1 MQQPPILSLEA
12 ALAEATTR
20 AARVRALGA
29 LATDLAKT
37 GHAKRA
43 LTLAG
48 EARSIAESLQDSEL
62 IARALHTLARCHFY
76 VTDFVA
82 SLELLLEGTR
92 LYRGH
97 GDPAAATTAL
107 AGVGL
112 CQHRLGAQE
121 DAIASLLLALESA
134 RDLKLDALEINIQ
147 NSLASVALTSGRVD
161 EAERYLKLGV
171 ELAAAQN
178 NKNLLTKLVHN
189 RTLVAQKRGDQAIDR
204 ETAQREYATGLA
216 LSQEALGLARELG
229 NKYDEAHSLGQSGT
243 MYRLLGRDEEALASL
258 TAALALGRDLDET
271 RVQAEALLE
280 LGRLCAGRDGAEA
293 RRYFNEAI
301 ALAES
306 TDAKSLLADACSE
319 LSAQYER
326 EGDVK
331 ASLVAFKRFH
341 AMREAQFSTTREH
354 AARAAHL
361 WLDFQHATRE
371 ATQFREQAELLA
383 EDKEAL
389 AKHAE
394 ALTEAS
400 EHDPLTSLLNR
411 RGLDAKV
418 GVLLAASDS
427 NSVPLTVALIDID
440 NFKAI
445 NDSFSHTVGDMV
457 LKRVAA
463 IIAEHCR
470 ANDLPVRYGGD
481 EFLLVLAGA
490 DRDGSARV
498 LRRLKDA
505 VDACR
510 WSSDS
515 DGGALLVTLSIGA
528 ATRVPDAPI
537 ATTIAHADEALLT
550 AKAGGRNRIVYWPP
564 PRAQGS

>member
-1 MQQPPILSLEA
+1 MDDAPLPPLEA
-12 ALAEATTR
+12 ALAKATTP
-20 AARVRALGA
+20 AARARALDA
-29 LATDLAKT
+29 LATELAKT

-43 LTLAG
+43 LELAL
-48 EARSIAESLQDSEL
+48 EARTIAECLEDSEL
-62 IARALHTLARCHFY
+62 VARALHTLGRCHFY

-82 SLELLLEGTR
+82 SLELLLEATR
-92 LYRGH
+92 LYRAR
-97 GDPAAATTAL
+97 GDGAGATTAL

-121 DAIASLLLALESA
+121 DAIASLLAALESA
-134 RDLKLDALEINIQ
+134 RELKLDALEINLQ

-171 ELAAAQN
+171 ELATAQN

-189 RTLVAQKRGDQAIDR
+189 RTLLAQKRGDQAGDR
-204 ETAQREYATGLA
+204 ETARREYEAGLA
-216 LSQEALGLARELG
+216 LSQQALALARELG

-243 MYRLLGRDEEALASL
+243 MYRLLGNDEEALASL
-258 TAALALGRDLDET
+258 TGALALGRDLEEL
-271 RVQAEALLE
+271 RVQAEAMLE
-280 LGRLCAGRDGAEA
+280 LGRLHAGRDGPEA
-293 RRYFNEAI
+293 RRCFDEAI

-306 TDAKSLLADACSE
+306 TDAKNLLADACSE

-331 ASLVAFKRFH
+331 ESLAAFKRFH
-341 AMREAQFSTTREH
+341 AVREAQFSTTREH

-361 WLDFQHATRE
+361 WLDFQHATRQ

-383 EDKEAL
+383 EDKQAL
-389 AKHAE
+389 AKQAE

-481 EFLLVLAGA
+481 EFLLVLSGA
-490 DRDGSARV
+490 
-498 LRRLKDA
+498 
-505 VDACR
+505 
-510 WSSDS
+510 

-537 ATTIAHADEALLT
+537 AATIAHADEALLT
-550 AKAGGRNRIVYWPP
+550 AKAGGRNRIVYWPAT
-564 PRAQGS
+564 R

>member
-1 MQQPPILSLEA
+1 MQEAPLPPLEA
-12 ALAEATTR
+12 ALAEATTP
-20 AARVRALGA
+20 AARVRALDA
-29 LATDLAKT
+29 LATELAKT

-43 LTLAG
+43 LELAL
-48 EARSIAESLQDSEL
+48 EARAIAESLEDSEL
-62 IARALHTLARCHFY
+62 IARALHTLGRCHFY

-82 SLELLLEGTR
+82 SLELLLEATR
-92 LYRGH
+92 LYRAR
-97 GDPAAATTAL
+97 GDGAGATTAL

-121 DAIASLLLALESA
+121 DALASLLAALESA
-134 RDLKLDALEINIQ
+134 RDLKLDALEINLQ

-171 ELAAAQN
+171 ELATAQN

-189 RTLVAQKRGDQAIDR
+189 RTLLAQKRGDQAADR
-204 ETAQREYATGLA
+204 ETARREYAAGLA
-216 LSQEALGLARELG
+216 LSQQALALARELG

-243 MYRLLGRDEEALASL
+243 MYRLLGKDEEALPSL
-258 TAALALGRDLDET
+258 TAALALGRDLEEM
-271 RVQAEALLE
+271 RVQAEAMLE
-280 LGRLCAGRDGAEA
+280 LGRLHAARDGPEA
-293 RRYFNEAI
+293 RRCFKEAI

-306 TDAKSLLADACSE
+306 TDAKNLLADACSD
-319 LSAQYER
+319 LSAHYER
-326 EGDVK
+326 EGDMK
-331 ASLVAFKRFH
+331 ESLAAFKRFH
-341 AMREAQFSTTREH
+341 AVREAEFSTTREH

-361 WLDFQHATRE
+361 WLDFQHATRQ

-389 AKHAE
+389 AKQAE

-481 EFLLVLAGA
+481 EFLLVLSGA

-537 ATTIAHADEALLT
+537 ATTISHADEALLT

-564 PRAQGS
+564 PRTQGT